1 MMLQPQP
8 RQEIS
13 GRRSAMKLVSPRTR
27 VALSNILLAVDFSP
41 ATEAALPFAL
51 GIARR
56 YGSKIYLAHVIR
68 PDVYQLAASEAANT
82 VLDEAR
88 HSAEK
93 QMARV
98 LVSGR
103 LRGVPHQVLLAQGDL
118 WSVISMMIQEHSIDL
133 VVVGTHGRT
142 GLPKALL
149 GSVAEEVFRLAPCPV
164 LTVGPRVA
172 RDLPSQ
178 RELRQVVY
186 ATDFSASAE
195 SAGAYAVS
203 VAQEHQ
209 ASLTLLHVV
218 SPAVEAGSPL
228 APDALASHL
237 QALVPPEADLWC
249 KPEFTVE
256 FGEPAEVIL
265 KAAEERQADLI
276 VLGVRRTAPSFAH
289 PRAATAY
296 QVVCQAPCPVLTVRS
311 QGGVP

>member
-1 MMLQPQP
+1 
-8 RQEIS
+8 
-13 GRRSAMKLVSPRTR
+13 MKLVSPRAR

-56 YGSKIYLAHVIR
+56 YASKIFLAHVIR
-68 PDVYQLAASEAANT
+68 PDVYQLAACEAANT
-82 VLDEAR
+82 VLDETR
-88 HSAEK
+88 RSAER

-103 LRGVPHQVLLAQGDL
+103 LRGVPHQVLLGQGDL
-118 WSVISMMIQEHSIDL
+118 WSVISTMIQEHDIDL

-142 GLPKALL
+142 GLPKVLL
-149 GSVAEEVFRLAPCPV
+149 GSVAEEVFRLALCPV

-172 RDLPSQ
+172 PELPSQ

-195 SAGAYAVS
+195 SAAAYAVS

-209 ASLTLLHVV
+209 ASLTMLHVV
-218 SPAVEAGSPL
+218 SGSAAPAAPL
-228 APDALASHL
+228 APDVLTARL
-237 QALVPPEADLWC
+237 QGLVPPEAELWC
-249 KPEFTVE
+249 KPEFAVE
-256 FGEPAEVIL
+256 FGEPAEGIL

-276 VLGVRRTAPSFAH
+276 VLGVRRPAPSFAH

-296 QVVCQAPCPVLTVRS
+296 QVVCRAPCPVLTVRS
-311 QGGVP
+311 QGGAP